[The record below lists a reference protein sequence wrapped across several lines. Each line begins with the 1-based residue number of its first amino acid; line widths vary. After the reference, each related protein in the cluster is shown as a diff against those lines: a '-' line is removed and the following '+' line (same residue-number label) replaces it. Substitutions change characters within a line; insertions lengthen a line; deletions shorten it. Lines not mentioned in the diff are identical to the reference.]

1 MTTVSE
7 VREELAGIIDDNI
20 EGLRGSAIVPDQM
33 VGPIAVVSRRA
44 FDPRYVF
51 SGERAQ
57 YEFTV
62 TIYTPRAADRAAQ
75 NLLDDWVELTGA
87 TSVIAAIQDGDNWQN
102 VTVDYAQVV
111 NVSEVQAVSV
121 DTAEYLAVRLDV
133 EVVW

>member
-1 MTTVSE
+1 
-7 VREELAGIIDDNI
+7 
-20 EGLRGSAIVPDQM
+20 
-33 VGPIAVVSRRA
+33 
-44 FDPRYVF
+44 
-51 SGERAQ
+51 
-57 YEFTV
+57 V

-75 NLLDDWVELTGA
+75 NLLDDWVELSGA

-102 VTVDYAQVV
+102 VAVDYAQVV